1 MKKLLFLLL
10 SLVSLTA
17 FAQEPKVR
25 LADDSTKVDLNG
37 GVIDKG
43 DEFIVNVQLNGNG
56 NTTARSLYFD
66 FEFNNAAFDF
76 VNVTNTGTGGNGGV
90 LPGGASITMDNY
102 TYPGYSFAGN
112 GNNTS
117 PNGNQNYNGAGYS
130 FTQGGPKTIIR
141 VYLNWASNSPL
152 PYNTYGDLLRL
163 RFRLKTTAV
172 GDAWD
177 PIKMNFAAS
186 FNQNGSSGA
195 CLNEIPL
202 TTVITQNPDAKKFVK
217 AVLDLNGNI
226 NPTHVK
232 VLFKKADNTGPMFN
246 VTANGTVN
254 IVDSLLTANTAYQ
267 IMVMA
272 NMDQLPSIMNSAV
285 SVSDYTTAQ
294 AEFVSQNLDRTY
306 KNTSIITGM
315 GYWAVDVNRSNGFD
329 GGDLTKLYAQAVGV
343 NQLITLPEGYT
354 VGSNGWMSLPTFKAA
369 EFNAATPSN
378 VFTTLPTNAQR
389 AYEYTTPTAPGTPL
403 TINVKYVLP
412 GDINRSHSS
421 QVIINGAVATNAVVA
436 LNKSIANKLYA
447 AGPIMN
453 RTESFINTPQSV
465 PAIDVNIKNVT
476 VTSNT
481 IEIPVAV
488 NTNGKDVAALQ
499 FEFAYDPN
507 KVKFESMASE
517 VPADWYVF
525 ANSASGKV
533 KFGAIDQKLKTPLSG
548 ATVPFKLKFTALQN
562 GLDINSFIKITTA
575 TDAASTNG
583 SQLGI
588 NLNTETI
595 KLTGYNNF

>member
-17 FAQEPKVR
+17 FAQEPRVR
-25 LADDSTKVDLNG
+25 LADDSTKVDVNG

-76 VNVTNTGTGGNGGV
+76 INVNHTGTGGNGGV
-90 LPGGASITMDNY
+90 LPAGASITMSNF
-102 TYPGYSFAGN
+102 TYPGYTFAGN
-112 GNNTS
+112 ANNTT
-117 PNGNQNYNGAGYS
+117 PNGNQNYNNASYN

-141 VYLNWASNSPL
+141 VYLNWATNSPL
-152 PYNTYGDLLRL
+152 PYNGYDTVLRL

-172 GDAWD
+172 GTSWD

-202 TTVITQNPDAKKFVK
+202 TTVITENPDATKLVK
-217 AVLDLNGNI
+217 AILDLNGNI
-226 NPTHVK
+226 NPSHIK
-232 VLFKKADNTGPMFN
+232 VGFLKASDNTGPLFD

-254 IVDSLLTANTAYQ
+254 IVDSLLVPNTAYK
-267 IMVMA
+267 IMTFV
-272 NMDQLPSIMNSAV
+272 NMDQLPGIMNSAV
-285 SVSDYTTAQ
+285 SVSDYTTAE
-294 AEFVSQNLDRTY
+294 AEFISQNLDRTY
-306 KNTSIITGM
+306 KNISITTGL
-315 GYWAVDVNRSNGFD
+315 GYFAADVNRSNSFD
-329 GGDLTKLYAQAVGV
+329 GGDLTRLYAQAVGV
-343 NQLITLPEGYT
+343 NQLIVLPQGYT
-354 VGSNGWMSLPTFKAA
+354 QGSGGHMSVATFKAS
-369 EFNAATPSN
+369 EFNNATPADWASLFN
-378 VFTTLPTNAQR
+378 TQQQQVYT
-389 AYEYTTPTAPGTPL
+389 YTTMATRGTPE

-421 QVIINGAVATNAVVA
+421 QVVVGGTVRTNAVVS
-436 LNKSIANKLYA
+436 LNKSIANKA
-447 AGPIMN
+447 IMN
-453 RTESFINTPQSV
+453 RTVGFINTPQQVAS
-465 PAIDVNIKNVT
+465 IDVNIKNVT

-481 IEIPVAV
+481 IEIPVTI
-488 NTNGKDVAALQ
+488 NTNGRDVAALQ

-507 KVKFESMASE
+507 KVKFDSMSSE
-517 VPADWYVF
+517 VPSDWYVF
-525 ANSASGKV
+525 ANTAAGKV
-533 KFGAIDQKLKTPLSG
+533 KFGAIDQKLKTPIKG
-548 ATVPFKLKFTALQN
+548 AATPFKLKFSTVQN

>member
-1 MKKLLFLLL
+1 MKKLLLLL
-10 SLVSLTA
+10 FSVISLTA

-25 LADDSTKVDLNG
+25 LADDSTKVDVNG

-43 DEFIVNVQLNGNG
+43 DEFFVNVQLNGNG

-76 VNVTNTGTGGNGGV
+76 VNVVNTGTGGNGGV
-90 LPGGASITMDNY
+90 LPPGASITMDNY
-102 TYPGYSFAGN
+102 TYPGYSFVGN

-117 PNGNQNYNGAGYS
+117 PNGNQNYNNAQYN

-141 VYLNWASNSPL
+141 VYLNWASANGL
-152 PYNTYGDLLRL
+152 PYQNYDTLLRL
-163 RFRLKTTAV
+163 RFRLKPTAV
-172 GDAWD
+172 GDSWD

-186 FNQNGSSGA
+186 FNQNGSAGA

-272 NMDQLPSIMNSAV
+272 NMDQLPAIMNSAV

-294 AEFVSQNLDRTY
+294 TEFVSQNLDRTY
-306 KNTSIITGM
+306 NNTSIMTGM
-315 GYWAVDVNRSNGFD
+315 GYWAADVNRSNGFD

-343 NQLITLPEGYT
+343 NQLLVLPEGYT
-354 VGSNGWMSLPTFKAA
+354 AGSNGFMSLPTFKAA

-378 VFTTLPTNAQR
+378 VFTTLPTNGPR
-389 AYEYTTPTAPGTPL
+389 VYEYTTPATPGTPE
-403 TINVKYVLP
+403 TINVKYLLY

-421 QVIINGAVATNAVVA
+421 QVVINGAVATNAVVA
-436 LNKSIANKLYA
+436 LNKSIANKRYA

-453 RTESFINTPQSV
+453 RTEAFINTPQQVAS
-465 PAIDVNIKNVT
+465 IDVNIKNVT

-481 IEIPVAV
+481 IEIPVAI

-507 KVKFESMASE
+507 KVKFDSMSSE

-525 ANSASGKV
+525 ANSATGKV
-533 KFGAIDQKLKTPLSG
+533 KFGAIDQKLQTPIKG
-548 ATVPFKLKFTALQN
+548 AVTPFKLKFSTVQN
-562 GLDINSFIKITTA
+562 GLNINSFIKITTA

>member
-25 LADDSTKVDLNG
+25 LADDSTKVDING

-56 NTTARSLYFD
+56 NTTSRSLYFD
-66 FEFNNAAFDF
+66 FEFQNTAFDF
-76 VNVTNTGTGGNGGV
+76 ISVGHTGTGGNGGV
-90 LPGGASITMDNY
+90 LPAGANITISNF
-102 TYPGYSFAGN
+102 TYPGYSYAGN
-112 GNNTS
+112 ANNTS
-117 PNGNQNYNGAGYS
+117 ANGNQNYNAANYN

-141 VYLNWASNSPL
+141 VYLNWATNSPL
-152 PYNTYGDLLRL
+152 PYNNYGELLKL
-163 RFRLKTTAV
+163 RFRLKSTAV
-172 GDAWD
+172 GDSWD

-195 CLNEIPL
+195 AINEIPL

-272 NMDQLPSIMNSAV
+272 NMDQLPAIMNSAV

-315 GYWAVDVNRSNGFD
+315 GYWAADVNRSNGFD

-343 NQLITLPEGYT
+343 NQLIVLPEGYT
-354 VGSNGWMSLPTFKAA
+354 VGSNGWMSLPTFKAT
-369 EFNAATPSN
+369 EFDAATPSN
-378 VFTTLPTNAQR
+378 VFTTLPTNGPR
-389 AYEYTTPTAPGTPL
+389 VYEYTTPAAPGTPS

-421 QVIINGAVATNAVVA
+421 QVVVGGVIKTNAVVS
-436 LNKSIANKLYA
+436 LNKSIANKA
-447 AGPIMN
+447 IMN
-453 RTESFINTPQSV
+453 RTIGFINTPQSV

-476 VTSNT
+476 VTSNS

-488 NTNGKDVAALQ
+488 NTNGNEVAALQ
-499 FEFAYDPN
+499 FEFAYDPS

-517 VPADWYVF
+517 VPNEWYVF
-525 ANSASGKV
+525 ANSATGKV
-533 KFGAIDQKLKTPLSG
+533 KFGAIDQKLKTPIKG
-548 ATVPFKLKFTALQN
+548 AAIPFKLKFSTLVS
-562 GLDINSFIKITTA
+562 GLDINSFIKITTS

>member
-17 FAQEPKVR
+17 FAQEPKIR
-25 LADDSTKVDLNG
+25 LADDSTKVDIAG

-76 VNVTNTGTGGNGGV
+76 INVVNTGTGGNGGV
-90 LPGGASITMDNY
+90 LPAGASITMDNY

-117 PNGNQNYNGAGYS
+117 PNGNQNYNNAGYS

-152 PYNTYGDLLRL
+152 PYNTYGDLLKL

-246 VTANGTVN
+246 VTSNGTVN

-272 NMDQLPSIMNSAV
+272 NMDQLPAIMNSAV

-343 NQLITLPEGYT
+343 NQLIVLPEGYT
-354 VGSNGWMSLPTFKAA
+354 VGSNGWMSLPTFKAT
-369 EFNAATPSN
+369 EFDAATPSN

-389 AYEYTTPTAPGTPL
+389 AYEYTTPATPGTPL

-421 QVIINGAVATNAVVA
+421 QVVVGGVIKTNAVVS
-436 LNKSIANKLYA
+436 LNKSIANKA
-447 AGPIMN
+447 IMN
-453 RTESFINTPQSV
+453 RTVGFINTPQSV

-476 VTSNT
+476 VTSNS

-488 NTNGKDVAALQ
+488 NTNGNEVAALQ
-499 FEFAYDPN
+499 FEFAYDPS

-517 VPADWYVF
+517 VPNEWYVF
-525 ANSASGKV
+525 ANSATGKV
-533 KFGAIDQKLKTPLSG
+533 KFGAIDQKLKTPIKG
-548 ATVPFKLKFTALQN
+548 AAIPFKLKFSTLVS
-562 GLDINSFIKITTA
+562 GLDINSFIKITSA
-575 TDAASTNG
+575 TDAASTSG

>member
-1 MKKLLFLLL
+1 MK
-10 SLVSLTA
+10 
-17 FAQEPKVR
+17 
-25 LADDSTKVDLNG
+25 
-37 GVIDKG
+37 
-43 DEFIVNVQLNGNG
+43 
-56 NTTARSLYFD
+56 
-66 FEFNNAAFDF
+66 
-76 VNVTNTGTGGNGGV
+76 
-90 LPGGASITMDNY
+90 
-102 TYPGYSFAGN
+102 
-112 GNNTS
+112 
-117 PNGNQNYNGAGYS
+117 
-130 FTQGGPKTIIR
+130 
-141 VYLNWASNSPL
+141 
-152 PYNTYGDLLRL
+152 L

-195 CLNEIPL
+195 AINEIPL

-272 NMDQLPSIMNSAV
+272 NMDQLPAIMNSAV

-343 NQLITLPEGYT
+343 NQLIVLPEGYT

-389 AYEYTTPTAPGTPL
+389 VYEYTTPTAPGTPL

-421 QVIINGAVATNAVVA
+421 QVVVGGVIKTNAVVS
-436 LNKSIANKLYA
+436 LNKSIANKA
-447 AGPIMN
+447 IMN
-453 RTESFINTPQSV
+453 RTIGFINTPQSV

-476 VTSNT
+476 VTSNS

-488 NTNGKDVAALQ
+488 NTNGNEVAALQ
-499 FEFAYDPN
+499 FEFAYDPS

-517 VPADWYVF
+517 VPNEWYVF
-525 ANSASGKV
+525 ANSATGKV
-533 KFGAIDQKLKTPLSG
+533 KFGAIDQKLKTPIKG
-548 ATVPFKLKFTALQN
+548 DAVPFKLKFSTLVS
-562 GLDINSFIKITTA
+562 GLDINSFIKITSA
-575 TDAASTNG
+575 TDAASTSG